1 MSSAGKNLNLW
12 DEFYR
17 GIFRDRAEAL
27 VAAHVKNGVDAVMS
41 TLDAVRNDLKVGN
54 SVLT

>member
-1 MSSAGKNLNLW
+1 MSSPGKNLNLW

-41 TLDAVRNDLKVGN
+41 TLDAVRNELKVGN